1 MSKANWHRHLS
12 SLLPVNAVQALIGFG
27 SLAVYSRLMSP
38 ASYGEYVLALTSQM
52 FGQWVL
58 FSWLNMGVARF
69 TPRSQQDGT
78 LPSLLSTAYLLSGLI
93 SLVCLAGAAA
103 YYFLVGREQVHGDL
117 ITATILSCVIRGM
130 AQLGLEVHRN
140 SLKIPR
146 YSVLEASQA
155 IFGLGLGAWLVSL
168 DEGRPGG
175 AFIGITLANLWVLL
189 ADSGWLLRVV
199 RFSSFARPVAAML
212 WRYGAPMTLSLILG
226 LGIANL
232 DRYLLAAFNGQEAVA
247 IYGAASAL
255 AERPLSIVFVW
266 VGAASSS
273 LGFHA
278 MERSAPEQARQTMEA
293 AARSLILLTWPM
305 AAGLAVLAD
314 PVTTLMLGQAF
325 HTETAALLPLIV
337 LAGLCKGFAEHYF
350 AQFFLLTGRTSVLS
364 IILTVVLLV
373 SIAAN
378 LSLLPI
384 LGTPGAPI
392 SAMVAY
398 GLAIALQIIFIIH
411 RFRVAW
417 PWGDTLKGALA
428 CALMYAVVSRLQ
440 LQATPKDLAMGV
452 AAGVGSYGMLAL
464 ALNLANL
471 RTNLFN
477 RLRRERAH
485 G

>member
-1 MSKANWHRHLS
+1 MSKHNWHRHLS

-58 FSWLNMGVARF
+58 FSWLNMSVARF
-69 TPRSQQDGT
+69 TPRSQQEGS
-78 LPSLLSTAYLLSGLI
+78 LPTLLSTAYLLSGLI
-93 SLVCLAGAAA
+93 SIVCLTGAAA
-103 YYFLVGREQVHGDL
+103 YYILVGKEQVHGGL
-117 ITATILSCVIRGM
+117 IMATVLSCVIRGM
-130 AQLGLEVHRN
+130 AVLGLEIHRN
-140 SLKIPR
+140 RLEIPR
-146 YSVLEASQA
+146 YSVLEAAQA
-155 IFGLGLGAWLVSL
+155 ILGLGLGAWLVSL
-168 DEGRPGG
+168 DGGRPGG
-175 AFIGITLANLWVLL
+175 AFIGISLANLCVLL
-189 ADSGWLLRVV
+189 ADAGWLFKVV
-199 RFSSFARPVAAML
+199 RFSSFARPVAIIL
-212 WRYGAPMTLSLILG
+212 WHYGAPMTVSLILG

-278 MERSAPEQARQTMEA
+278 MERSAPEQARQTMES

-314 PVTTLMLGQAF
+314 PVTTLMLGEAF
-325 HTETAALLPLIV
+325 HAETAALLPLIV
-337 LAGLCKGFAEHYF
+337 LAGLCKGFAEHFF
-350 AQFFLLTGRTSVLS
+350 AQFFLFTGRTGVLS
-364 IILTVVLLV
+364 IILTAVLFV

-378 LSLLPI
+378 LSLLPV
-384 LGTPGAPI
+384 LGTPGAPT
-392 SAMVAY
+392 SAMAAY
-398 GLAIALQIIFIIH
+398 AIAIALQIIYIVR
-411 RFRVAW
+411 RFRIAW
-417 PWGDTLKGALA
+417 PWGDTLKGILA
-428 CALMYAVVSRLQ
+428 CALMYAVVSGLQ
-440 LQATPKDLAMGV
+440 LRATPLDLAIGV

-464 ALNLANL
+464 ALNIANL

-477 RLRRERAH
+477 RQRRNRTD

>member
-1 MSKANWHRHLS
+1 MSKHSWQGHLS

-27 SLAVYSRLMSP
+27 SLAVYSRLMSQ
-38 ASYGEYVLALTSQM
+38 ANYGEYVLALTSQM

-69 TPRSQQDGT
+69 TPRSQQDGS
-78 LPSLLSTAYLLSGLI
+78 LPELLSTAYLLSGLI
-93 SLVCLAGAAA
+93 ALPCLAGAAA
-103 YYFLVGREQVHGDL
+103 YYFLAGAEQVHGAL

-130 AQLGLEVHRN
+130 ALLGLEVHRN

-155 IFGLGLGAWLVSL
+155 VLGLGLGAWLVSL
-168 DEGRPGG
+168 DGGRPEG
-175 AFIGITLANLWVLL
+175 AFIGISIANLVVLL
-189 ADSGWLLRVV
+189 ADSRWLLAVV
-199 RFSSFARPVAAML
+199 RFRSFAKPVAATL

-232 DRYLLAAFNGQEAVA
+232 DRYLLAAFSGQEAVA

-255 AERPLSIVFVW
+255 AERPLSIIFVW

-278 MERSAPEQARQTMEA
+278 MERSAPKQARQTMES

-305 AAGLAVLAD
+305 AAGLAVLAE
-314 PVTTLMLGQAF
+314 PVTTLMLGAAF
-325 HTETAALLPLIV
+325 HSETAALLPFIV
-337 LAGLCKGFAEHYF
+337 LAGLFKGFAEHYF
-350 AQFFLLTGRTSVLS
+350 AQFFLLTGRTGVLS
-364 IILTVVLLV
+364 GILTIVLFA
-373 SIAAN
+373 SITSN
-378 LSLLPI
+378 LILLPV
-384 LGTPGAPI
+384 LGTSGAPV

-398 GLAIALQIIFIIH
+398 GVAITLQIIFIVH
-411 RFRVAW
+411 RFRVTW

-428 CALMYAVVSRLQ
+428 CALMYAVVARLE
-440 LQATPKDLAMGV
+440 LSATPLDLGIGV
-452 AAGVGSYGMLAL
+452 MTGASCYGVLAL
-464 ALNLANL
+464 AFNIANL

-477 RLRRERAH
+477 RYQRGRVD